1 MTYEE
6 GPTPEIT
13 LVRPASLTHP
23 LLRFP
28 FSSLGRAV
36 LMSVDILGRQKLNEL
51 VLRVAAGD
59 GDAIQ
64 ENIESE
70 IVNISERVKIY
81 DD

>member
-1 MTYEE
+1 
-6 GPTPEIT
+6 
-13 LVRPASLTHP
+13 
-23 LLRFP
+23 
-28 FSSLGRAV
+28 
-36 LMSVDILGRQKLNEL
+36 MSVDILGRQKLNEL